1 MGLGKCTEKTSP
13 LNRVYR
19 LTTAFGIPI
28 GLGKYT
34 EETSP
39 LSKVYRF
46 AAVFGIPEDLANT
59 SKKQKLLLNYQD
71 YFAFAGFVCA
81 PTSLAG
87 RRRLSKKQ
95 KNCDFEKRCLTK
107 GLLSFA

>member
-59 SKKQKLLLNYQD
+59 SKKQKLLLNYRG
-71 YFAFAGFVCA
+71 YFALRALSA
-81 PTSLAG
+81 L
-87 RRRLSKKQ
+87 RRSWQAVEGCRKSRKTAIS
-95 KNCDFEKRCLTK
+95 R
-107 GLLSFA
+107 SVA

>member
-1 MGLGKCTEKTSP
+1 MHRKNFPLGEVCRLTTAFAIPIEPGKCTEKTS
-13 LNRVYR
+13 R
-19 LTTAFGIPI
+19 LAKFVALQLHLAFPKG
-28 GLGKYT
+28 
-34 EETSP
+34 
-39 LSKVYRF
+39 F
-46 AAVFGIPEDLANT
+46 ANT
-59 SKKQKLLLNYQD
+59 SKKQKLLLNYQG